1 MITGKLSPKSI
12 RAFSKRFWMMRT
24 SLHLS
29 NLTMATIRMLRMMEH
44 TMLDLI
50 MRKVILLDRSRTLD
64 LTLLWLPKSLAN
76 SGRYFGRDS
85 SDKRVRD

>member
-1 MITGKLSPKSI
+1 MITGKLSPKSV
-12 RAFSKRFWMMRT
+12 RAFSKRLRMMRT
-24 SLHLS
+24 PLHLS
-29 NLTMATIRMLRMMEH
+29 NLTMRTIRMFRMMEH
-44 TMLDLI
+44 PMFNL
-50 MRKVILLDRSRTLD
+50 MRRKVILLDRSRALD